1 MTEKRYKAV
10 SANLECSNGM
20 EYILIKRNDGF
31 NVCQVCSKHTAN
43 EIVNELNNLHEE
55 NRRLKSQLC
64 YNGSDVCDICKHQ
77 YLAKSE
83 NYYIAKCE
91 KGHDECSK
99 DYLKYCKDFDIKVKE

>member
-1 MTEKRYKAV
+1 MTKKRFISEDDCCGYYTEIIDNKKELDL
-10 SANLECSNGM
+10 SLYNPKKNLTIE
-20 EYILIKRNDGF
+20 ELVDLL
-31 NVCQVCSKHTAN
+31 N
-43 EIVNELNNLHEE
+43 ELHEE

-77 YLAKSE
+77 YLVKSE